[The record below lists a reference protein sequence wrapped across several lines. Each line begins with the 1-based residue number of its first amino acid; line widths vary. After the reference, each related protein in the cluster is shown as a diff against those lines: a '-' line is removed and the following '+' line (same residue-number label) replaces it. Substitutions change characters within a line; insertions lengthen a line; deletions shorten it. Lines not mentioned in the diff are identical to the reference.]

1 MRTDPRVRY
10 TRMIIK
16 QAFLELLQQKPASKI
31 TVREVC
37 DKAEINRS
45 TFYKHY
51 LDCCDLLDKLKE
63 EALVQL
69 EEKLSTI
76 EAAGAMPALTVI
88 LQTIE
93 DNARLFEIFFKS
105 RGSRDFT
112 MQLVRLCFRFMDLHL
127 TAEIDSTQDDTQR
140 AMDFAFLLGGVGSMT
155 EYWIQGGCKE
165 PKEQIAAAILRLS
178 MIVAD
183 GLAER

>member
-1 MRTDPRVRY
+1 MKTDPRVRY
-10 TRMIIK
+10 TQMIIK

-31 TVREVC
+31 TVREIC

-51 LDCCDLLDKLKE
+51 LDCYDLLDKLKE

-76 EAAGAMPALTVI
+76 KANGAMPALTEI

-93 DNARLFEIFFKS
+93 DNSRLFEIFSKS
-105 RGSRDFT
+105 GGSRDFT
-112 MQLVRLCFRFMDLHL
+112 MQLVRLCSRFMDLHL
-127 TAEIDSTQDDTQR
+127 PADSTQNDTQR
-140 AMDFAFLLGGVGSMT
+140 AMEFAFLIGGVGSVT
-155 EYWIQGGCKE
+155 EYWIQGGCKV

-178 MIVAD
+178 KIMVD
-183 GLAER
+183 GMD

>member
-1 MRTDPRVRY
+1 MKTDPRVRY
-10 TRMIIK
+10 TRMII
-16 QAFLELLQQKPASKI
+16 QTAFLELLQQKPMNKI

-51 LDCCDLLDKLKE
+51 MDCYDLMDKLKE

-76 EAAGAMPALTVI
+76 EADGATPALTAI
-88 LQTIE
+88 LQTVE
-93 DNARLFEIFFKS
+93 DNARLFEIFFECG
-105 RGSRDFT
+105 GSRDFT
-112 MQLVRLCFRFMDLHL
+112 RQLVRLCFRFMNLHL
-127 TAEIDSTQDDTQR
+127 AALNDGMQNDTQR
-140 AMDFAFLLGGVGSMT
+140 AMDFAFLIGGVGSVT
-155 EYWIQGGCKE
+155 EYWIQGGCKV

-178 MIVAD
+178 RIMVD
-183 GLAER
+183 GLEGR